1 MTTNAG
7 SDIKLNTPGFASNE
21 INMAVDRTEK
31 ALEGFL
37 RPEFIARVDEIVVFN
52 PLDTETLTGIAGL
65 MLGELKDALKDKLID
80 FKYDKKLCEYLALKC
95 DSAKRGAR
103 DLRNLIR
110 RELENKIVDI
120 IVESSEGS
128 IKAIEVKAKDK
139 IDFKVINVD

>member
-1 MTTNAG
+1 
-7 SDIKLNTPGFASNE
+7 
-21 INMAVDRTEK
+21 
-31 ALEGFL
+31 
-37 RPEFIARVDEIVVFN
+37 VVFN

-120 IVESSEGS
+120 IVDKGEGAVS
-128 IKAIEVKAKDK
+128 KITATAKEEISLK
-139 IDFKVINVD
+139 TE